1 MSIFKHN
8 DDDYTSDMSASE
20 SDSDEPT
27 QYGGGIPRTWLTDD
41 SMTTTTRQVF
51 IIFFQL
57 VNAWPSKRNGQ
68 VVSPSSLT
76 IISLASL
83 LPSSRNKWLATTPF
97 LPNNDDIIMAQT
109 TSRLVSSHPDMSDD
123 LIMERRSHRGGFW
136 FSSFGLSRGYI

>member
-1 MSIFKHN
+1 MSIFKYN

-57 VNAWPSKRNGQ
+57 KLFR
-68 VVSPSSLT
+68 
-76 IISLASL
+76 
-83 LPSSRNKWLATTPF
+83 
-97 LPNNDDIIMAQT
+97 
-109 TSRLVSSHPDMSDD
+109 H
-123 LIMERRSHRGGFW
+123 HH
-136 FSSFGLSRGYI
+136 